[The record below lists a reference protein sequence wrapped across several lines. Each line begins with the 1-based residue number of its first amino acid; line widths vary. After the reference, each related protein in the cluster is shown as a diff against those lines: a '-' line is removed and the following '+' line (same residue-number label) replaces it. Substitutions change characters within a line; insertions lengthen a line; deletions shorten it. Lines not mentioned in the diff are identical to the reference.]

1 MLMNAKP
8 RYLSV
13 TRMPFAR
20 IPLIRIF
27 VLVNLELLQMGE
39 LALVR
44 GFTVRFFLKILNQ
57 FIIKFGYNACCHWLK
72 ERAL

>member
-8 RYLSV
+8 RYPSV

-20 IPLIRIF
+20 IPLTRIF
-27 VLVNLELLQMGE
+27 VLVNRELSQIEE

-44 GFTVRFFLKILNQ
+44 GFTVRFFLKILNNR
-57 FIIKFGYNACCHWLK
+57 KVNHRPGRL
-72 ERAL
+72 

>member
-1 MLMNAKP
+1 MNAKP

-27 VLVNLELLQMGE
+27 VLVNLELLQME
-39 LALVR
+39 EFALVI
-44 GFTVRFFLKILNQ
+44 GFKIGFFLKILN
-57 FIIKFGYNACCHWLK
+57 
-72 ERAL
+72 

>member
-1 MLMNAKP
+1 MLMNARP

-20 IPLIRIF
+20 IPLTRIF

-44 GFTVRFFLKILNQ
+44 GCTVSLFFKIL
-57 FIIKFGYNACCHWLK
+57 Y
-72 ERAL
+72 

>member
-13 TRMPFAR
+13 TLMPFAR

-44 GFTVRFFLKILNQ
+44 GLTVRFFLKSLN
-57 FIIKFGYNACCHWLK
+57 
-72 ERAL
+72 